1 MNQTDEHGE
10 YTSPTHKLRGLEIGY
25 VFIDDIEAE
34 VDAELAA
41 RQRINPD
48 YLERD

>member
-1 MNQTDEHGE
+1 MNYDYDT
-10 YTSPTHKLRGLEIGY
+10 PTYPSESAVHALGVVPR
-25 VFIDDIEAE
+25 DD

-41 RQRINPD
+41 RQLINPD